1 MTFCECRTFAYMTQ
15 IFPRIIFFSVSSQ
28 KSLVHNVLISMKKD
42 EVQQKELLHG
52 NANLK
57 FPSFRYT
64 SAFLFCFTFGFF
76 YLLELNIWKHSP
88 RSVLKKSILK
98 NSAEHAGKQLC
109 VGVSFIMKVQASWIE
124 LNFYIHILL
133 GICKMF
139 KNTNNSVEHLRT
151 GVRVLLK
158 ESMK

>member
-1 MTFCECRTFAYMTQ
+1 
-15 IFPRIIFFSVSSQ
+15 
-28 KSLVHNVLISMKKD
+28 
-42 EVQQKELLHG
+42 
-52 NANLK
+52 
-57 FPSFRYT
+57 
-64 SAFLFCFTFGFF
+64 
-76 YLLELNIWKHSP
+76 
-88 RSVLKKSILK
+88 
-98 NSAEHAGKQLC
+98 
-109 VGVSFIMKVQASWIE
+109 MKVQASWIE